1 MHHISAQ
8 GWKAENGLES
18 LKCEFKSKEVRKLL
32 PEATRAIR
40 IVLISP
46 ATNAVSER
54 SFSKLKLLKT
64 HLRST
69 CGDERLASL
78 MVCAIYKDTV
88 MNIDLANLANTF
100 VGNVSNR
107 ISTFGKFNKNEIL

>member
-1 MHHISAQ
+1 M
-8 GWKAENGLES
+8 
-18 LKCEFKSKEVRKLL
+18 KCKFKNKEVRKLL
-32 PEATRAIR
+32 PEATRAIQ

-78 MVCAIYKDTV
+78 MVCAIHKDTV
-88 MNIDLANLANTF
+88 MNIDLTNLANTF

-107 ISTFGKFNKNEIL
+107 ISTFGKFHKNES

>member
-1 MHHISAQ
+1 M
-8 GWKAENGLES
+8 ES
-18 LKCEFKSKEVRKLL
+18 REWTGERLKCEFKNKEVRKLL
-32 PEATRAIR
+32 PEATRAIQ

-78 MVCAIYKDTV
+78 MVCAIHKDTV
-88 MNIDLANLANTF
+88 MNIVIDLANLANSF